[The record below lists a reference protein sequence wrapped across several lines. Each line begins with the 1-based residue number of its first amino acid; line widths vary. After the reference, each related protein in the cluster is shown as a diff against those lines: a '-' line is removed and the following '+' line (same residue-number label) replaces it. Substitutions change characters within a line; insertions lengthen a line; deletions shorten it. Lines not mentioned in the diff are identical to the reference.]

1 MLSKEQLKE
10 LHGKKYVDSFGKN
23 QSKFRLNRLINSVP
37 LSSDFKVAD
46 FGCGNGTLFPLLSN
60 KVDSYTGIDF
70 SEEFIEAAKKKQ
82 YSSTSNVEFICA
94 DILEFCLKNYEVY
107 DLAFA
112 MDFSEHVYDDEWVD
126 ILIAI
131 HSSLKTGGRLY
142 IHTPNAEFFLEIMKR
157 NNFIIKQFPEHV
169 AVRNVNDNCELIKK
183 AGFEINKIDLIS
195 HYNILRSLHF
205 MSFIPAIG
213 KYFKARI
220 FIETIKSRVFNN
232 DT

>member
-10 LHGKKYVDSFGKN
+10 LHGKKYVESFTNK
-23 QSKFRLNRLINSVP
+23 QSNFRIERLINLVP

-46 FGCGNGTLFPLLSN
+46 FGCGNGMLFHFLSN

-70 SEEFIEAAKKKQ
+70 SEEFIDAAKRKQ
-82 YSSTSNVEFICA
+82 YSSTSNVEFVCA
-94 DILEFCLKNYEVY
+94 DIFEFCSKNKEVY

-112 MDFSEHVYDDEWVD
+112 MDFSEHVYDEEWVD

-131 HSSLKTGGRLY
+131 HSSLKDGGKLY
-142 IHTPNAEFFLEIMKR
+142 IHTPNAEFFLEIMKKH
-157 NNFIIKQFPEHV
+157 NFILKQFPEHV
-169 AVRNVNDNCELIKK
+169 AVRDIDNNCNLLKK
-183 AGFEINKIDLIS
+183 AGFEIKKIDLIS
-195 HYNILRSLHF
+195 HYNILKFLHL

-220 FIETIKSRVFNN
+220 FIEAIKKSRY
-232 DT
+232 